1 MYFRYAAGWR
11 SPGEVGAEFSLVDN
25 EFAYVFPSD
34 AGLACI
40 ALSITGADYE
50 TSKNAPGA
58 HLDERL
64 RRHASLSH
72 RVADVA
78 WVGRTFTGLPADS
91 VLRQAAGPGWALVGD
106 AGTGQDPW
114 AGMGMDTAARQAEA
128 FAEAFVDHGEA
139 WPSSYAA
146 LRGERTL
153 AGYELATRFAP
164 DIRAMLG

>member
-1 MYFRYAAGWR
+1 
-11 SPGEVGAEFSLVDN
+11 VGAEFSLVDD

-34 AGLACI
+34 GALACI
-40 ALSITGADYE
+40 ALSITKGDYE
-50 TSKNAPGA
+50 ASKDAPGA

-64 RRHASLSH
+64 GRHASLSD

-78 WVGRTFTGLPADS
+78 WVGGTFVGRPADS

-114 AGMGMDTAARQAEA
+114 AGLGMDTAARQAEA
-128 FAEAFVDHGEA
+128 FAEAFVDHAESWGSA
-139 WPSSYAA
+139 YAA
-146 LRGERTL
+146 LRAERTL
-153 AGYELATRFAP
+153 SGYELATRFAP